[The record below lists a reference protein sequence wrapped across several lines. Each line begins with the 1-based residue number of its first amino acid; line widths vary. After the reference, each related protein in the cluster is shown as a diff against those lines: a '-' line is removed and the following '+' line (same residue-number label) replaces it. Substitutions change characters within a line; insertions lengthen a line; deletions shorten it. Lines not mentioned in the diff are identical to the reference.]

1 MQVKLKN
8 KHVLVTG
15 GSRGIGK
22 AIVYAMAK
30 AGAKV
35 GVHYHTANN
44 AADRIKSELGNS
56 VEIFRA
62 DLADALE
69 VNSLFNEVR
78 NKFGRIDVLVNNAGI
93 ALANSMQQDDVEWL
107 DAWLKTMDVN
117 LNAVGLLC
125 KKAINHFLKT
135 GGGRI
140 INIASRSAHRGD
152 LPEYMAYAA
161 SKGGMVAVTKTIARA
176 YGTQGIRAFTIAPGF
191 VKSDMT
197 EGFIRQFGE
206 EPAYRDFN
214 LEKLTEPGDIAPL
227 AVFLASGLA
236 DHTTGSTFDVNGGS
250 YVR

>member
-1 MQVKLKN
+1 
-8 KHVLVTG
+8 
-15 GSRGIGK
+15 
-22 AIVYAMAK
+22 
-30 AGAKV
+30 
-35 GVHYHTANN
+35 YHTANN

-206 EPAYRDFN
+206 
-214 LEKLTEPGDIAPL
+214 
-227 AVFLASGLA
+227 
-236 DHTTGSTFDVNGGS
+236 
-250 YVR
+250 

>member
-22 AIVYAMAK
+22 AIVYAMVD

-35 GVHYHTANN
+35 GVHYRTSKN
-44 AADRIKSELGNS
+44 AVNRIKSELGSS
-56 VEIFRA
+56 VEIFKA

-69 VNSLFNEVR
+69 VNSLFNEVK
-78 NKFGRIDVLVNNAGI
+78 NKFGQIDVLVNNAGI
-93 ALANSMQQDDVEWL
+93 ALANPIDQDDVEWL

-117 LNAVGLLC
+117 VNAAGLLC
-125 KKAINHFLKT
+125 KKAVNHFLEI

-161 SKGGMVAVTKTIARA
+161 SKGGMVAITKTIARA
-176 YGTQGIRAFTIAPGF
+176 YGKQGIRAFTIAPGF

-206 EPAYRDFN
+206 EAAYKDFN
-214 LEKLTEPGDIAPL
+214 LEKLTEPDDLAPL